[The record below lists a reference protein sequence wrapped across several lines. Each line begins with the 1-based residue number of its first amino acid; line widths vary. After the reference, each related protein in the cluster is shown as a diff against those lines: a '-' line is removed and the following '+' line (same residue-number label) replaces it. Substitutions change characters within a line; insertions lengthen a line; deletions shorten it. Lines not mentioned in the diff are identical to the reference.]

1 LTLGFEICVY
11 LWLKSGFLNPN
22 NRGAVMHYETLKLEH
37 IGDTSRITLDRPPVN
52 AVTVQLLEDLLGA
65 LDALEARQETRCIV
79 LTGAGTKAFCAGAD
93 LADTRGQAHGNNR
106 FRSLGRSAVDR
117 IETHPKPVIGALR
130 GWCIGGGFAL
140 AMACDVRIA
149 STTAKFRTGDAY
161 LGVIP
166 SWGMSL
172 TRLVHYSGRNRSLDM
187 LILGE
192 DLSAEKAMDLG
203 LVTRVV
209 PEDLF
214 DFEIEKVAA
223 RVAAGAPISFRAIK
237 ETVRAQYWSLP
248 EAARELET
256 RWAELND
263 ASQDSQEGKAAFRE
277 RRTPHFKGI

>member
-1 LTLGFEICVY
+1 
-11 LWLKSGFLNPN
+11 
-22 NRGAVMHYETLKLEH
+22 MHYETLKIEH
-37 IGDTSRITLDRPPVN
+37 VGGASRITLDRPPVN
-52 AVTVQLLEDLLGA
+52 AVTAQLLEELLQA
-65 LDALEARQETRCIV
+65 MDALEARDETRCIV

-93 LADTRGQAHGNNR
+93 LSGAGNNER
-106 FRSLGRSAVDR
+106 FRTLGRAALDR

-161 LGVIP
+161 IGVVP

-172 TRLVHYSGRNRSLDM
+172 TRLVHYIGRNRTMDM

-192 DLSAEKAMDLG
+192 DLLAQQAQELG

-209 PEDLF
+209 ADENF
-214 DFEIEKVAA
+214 DAEVAQIAA
-223 RVAAGAPISFRAIK
+223 RVATGAPITFRAIK
-237 ETVRAQYWSLP
+237 ETVRAQYWESP
-248 EAARELET
+248 PAARELET

-263 ASQDSQEGKAAFRE
+263 ASQDCREGKTAFRE
-277 RRTPHFKGI
+277 KRAPVFKGI

>member
-1 LTLGFEICVY
+1 MDY
-11 LWLKSGFLNPN
+11 K
-22 NRGAVMHYETLKLEH
+22 TLKLEH
-37 IGDTSRITLDRPPVN
+37 VGGASCITLDRPPVN
-52 AVTVQLLEDLLGA
+52 AVTVQLLEELLGA

-93 LADTRGQAHGNNR
+93 IVDTTGQAHGNNR
-106 FRSLGRSAVDR
+106 FRSLGRSALDR

-161 LGVIP
+161 IGVIP

-172 TRLVHYSGRNRSLDM
+172 TRLVHYIGRNRSLDM

-209 PEDLF
+209 PDDAF
-214 DFEIEKVAA
+214 DAEIGKVAA
-223 RVAAGAPISFRAIK
+223 RVAAGAPITFRAIK
-237 ETVRAQYWSLP
+237 ETVRAQYWSSP
-248 EAARELET
+248 AAARELET
-256 RWAELND
+256 HWADLND
-263 ASQDSQEGKAAFRE
+263 TSQDAQEGKAAFRE
-277 RRTPHFKGI
+277 RRAPVFKGI